1 MIKELLIKKKSSIV
15 DRWIKSIYATYSPE
29 SSNFLNLQKDRF
41 SNPVGFIISNN
52 AERIFDEFI
61 NNNDYEKIKLSLK
74 EIIKIRAVQDFS
86 PAQATGFILT
96 LKEAIYGELE
106 HEIKNEKIY
115 DEYIQIE
122 SGIDRLALVAFDLY
136 MEAREKI
143 FQIRVNEIKSK
154 SL

>member
-15 DRWIKSIYATYSPE
+15 DRWIKSIYETYPPE
-29 SSNFLNLQKDRF
+29 SFKFLNLQKDRF
-41 SNPVGFIISNN
+41 SNPVGFIISGN

-106 HEIKNEKIY
+106 HEIKNEKTY

-122 SGIDRLALVAFDLY
+122 SGIDRIALVAFDLY
-136 MEAREKI
+136 VEAREKI